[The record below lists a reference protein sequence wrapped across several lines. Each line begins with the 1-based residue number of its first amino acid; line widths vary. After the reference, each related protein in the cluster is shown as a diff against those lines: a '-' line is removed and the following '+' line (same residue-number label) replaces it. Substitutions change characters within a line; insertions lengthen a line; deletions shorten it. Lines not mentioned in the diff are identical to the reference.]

1 MSDTSKPRK
10 PTLGKGLDALLGV
23 DSNYGGS
30 DISSNGISHI
40 DPKTIDPNPRQPRRH
55 FESSEIAELSESIKI
70 DGIIQP
76 LIVTKSKRIGRFTLI
91 AGERRL
97 RAAQR
102 VGLVQVPVLIRDSSS
117 EEMLR
122 LALIEN
128 IQRSDLN
135 VVEEAQAYASLINEF
150 GLTHEQCA
158 LKVGK
163 DRVTVSNILRV
174 LQLPVIIQDDLIH
187 ARISLGHGKVL
198 LSLSSPAQMKKAR
211 DLIVK
216 KRLNV
221 RQTEQL
227 CKQMTES
234 APNPIGGEA
243 KNNDLDYLAE
253 SLRGFL
259 KTKVKVVGSGTRGK
273 IEVSYFSA
281 AELERVVALI
291 NGEVL

>member
-1 MSDTSKPRK
+1 MSDALKPQK
-10 PTLGKGLDALLGV
+10 AKLGRGLDALLGV
-23 DSNYGGS
+23 SSAS
-30 DISSNGISHI
+30 DNFHSSSAGVSQV

-55 FESSEIAELSESIKI
+55 FEPAEIAELSESIKV

-76 LIVTKSKRIGRFTLI
+76 LVVTKSKRAGRFTLI

-102 VGLVQVPVLIRDSSS
+102 VGLVTVPVLIRDSSS

-135 VVEEAQAYASLINEF
+135 VIEEAQAYASLINEF

-187 ARISLGHGKVL
+187 SRISLGHGKVL
-198 LSLSSPAQMKKAR
+198 LSLSSPVQMKKAR
-211 DLIVK
+211 DLILK
-216 KRLNV
+216 KQLNV

-227 CKQMTES
+227 CKQMTDKS
-234 APNPIGGEA
+234 PNRIGGET

-291 NGEVL
+291 NGEAL